1 MKVKNMKIF
10 AKAYQKFYMI
20 NTVKDLQ
27 RNRITLVDYDIV
39 LEILKK
45 LSSIDECEE
54 VFCLSENVA
63 KWFERVG
70 FNVKPPCAESENLYY
85 KVNYSISVL

>member
-1 MKVKNMKIF
+1 MKN
-10 AKAYQKFYMI
+10 YE
-20 NTVKDLQ
+20 
-27 RNRITLVDYDIV
+27 TLFEV
-39 LEILKK
+39 LKK
-45 LSSIDECEE
+45 LSSMDEGEE

-63 KWFERVG
+63 KWFTRVG